1 LSGHGLAAF
10 WCGQPIAVGAAA
22 GGGVVFQSHR
32 VKLDPDL
39 LARARRCATAAGYA
53 SVDEFIA
60 HIVERAVR
68 ELEDAGDEQEL
79 KRRLKGLGYLS

>member
-1 LSGHGLAAF
+1 MFGSN
-10 WCGQPIAVGAAA
+10 
-22 GGGVVFQSHR
+22 R
-32 VKLDPDL
+32 VKLDPEL
-39 LARARRCATAAGYA
+39 LARARRCASTAGYA
-53 SVDEFIA
+53 SVDDFVA

>member
-1 LSGHGLAAF
+1 MFSSRR
-10 WCGQPIAVGAAA
+10 I
-22 GGGVVFQSHR
+22 
-32 VKLDPDL
+32 KLDPDL
-39 LARARRCATAAGYA
+39 LARARLCAAAAGYA

-68 ELEDAGDEQEL
+68 ELEETGDEEEL